1 MFVQGFA
8 FGLVAPSICGMSVAM
23 STSRTQVWL
32 ESLGEWSW
40 PGRGAAAVEALPP
53 SWVPAFPP
61 RAELAGAGSGG
72 IAAPGSWQPERTL
85 VTRLGTGALLGALAV
100 LCAALAL
107 TGPLGVERAL
117 GIRAAAGPPVARLTA
132 QEAASS
138 AQILPT
144 LVEMSRDS
152 AGSSIDT
159 ASYASAALHGRGSF
173 IAYLPPGYAGTTRRY
188 PVLYLLHGNNQQ
200 ASAFLE
206 IGLQGELDRL
216 IAHHVIPPMIAV
228 MIQGGRGPNNWR
240 EYGGRNYEAYVLE
253 VQELVDRTL
262 PTVADRGGRA
272 IAGDSM
278 GGYGAMRLTL
288 AHPDRF
294 AAVESWL
301 GFFNGLEG
309 QLRADRAVITRNG
322 LHAFVYGGTEDRI
335 ADPSENAPFAA
346 ALRAAGASAQGVV
359 YPGGHSLE
367 TIQEHLE
374 SMLAFA
380 GRALLSQS
388 AVSPGRSPKTII
400 PG

>member
-1 MFVQGFA
+1 MN
-8 FGLVAPSICGMSVAM
+8 
-23 STSRTQVWL
+23 TSRTQVWL

-40 PGRGAAAVEALPP
+40 PGRSAAAVEALPP

-61 RAELAGAGSGG
+61 RAELAGAGSAG
-72 IAAPGSWQPERTL
+72 IAAPGSWQSERTL
-85 VTRLGTGALLGALAV
+85 APWLGTGALLSALAV
-100 LCAALAL
+100 LCAALVL
-107 TGPLGVERAL
+107 NGPLSVERAL
-117 GIRAAAGPPVARLTA
+117 GIRAAARPVATLTA
-132 QEAASS
+132 QEAAASS
-138 AQILPT
+138 PQALPT
-144 LVEMSRDS
+144 LVELSQDS
-152 AGSSIDT
+152 AGSSVDT
-159 ASYASAALHGRGSF
+159 ASYASAALNGRGSF
-173 IAYLPPGYAGTTRRY
+173 LAYLPPGYGSTTRHY

-200 ASAFLE
+200 ASAFLQ

-240 EYGGRNYEAYVLE
+240 NYGGRNYEAYVLE

-262 PTVADRGGRA
+262 PTVADRAGRA

-278 GGYGAMRLTL
+278 GGYGAMNLTL

-309 QLRADRAVITRNG
+309 QLRDDRAVISRNG
-322 LHAFVYGGTEDRI
+322 LHAFLYGGTEDKI

-346 ALRAAGASAQGVV
+346 ALRAAGANAHGVV
-359 YPGGHSLE
+359 YSGGHSLE
-367 TIQEHLE
+367 TIEAHLE
-374 SMLAFA
+374 SMLTFA
-380 GRALLSQS
+380 GRALLPRSI
-388 AVSPGRSPKTII
+388 ASPERSPKTIV